1 VLDFT
6 PVRNRERTMAQLADG
21 LTTVDLRRLTNEM
34 VDTMLNIIAES
45 TDADVTA
52 EILDPEAND
61 TFAAKAEDVGLSWT
75 LGHVIVHTTASAEES
90 AALAA
95 ELARGVE
102 FHGRSRSEVPWQGVT
117 TIAQCRARLEESRR
131 MRLAS
136 LDMWP
141 DRPYLENTY
150 EPFAGRGAYNA
161 ITRFIGGLSHDDSHL
176 GQIERLAREAR
187 EQRAG

>member
-1 VLDFT
+1 MLDFT
-6 PVRNRERTMAQLADG
+6 PVRKREKTMLQLAEG
-21 LTTVDLRRLTNEM
+21 LTLDDLRRLTNEM
-34 VDTMLNIIAES
+34 IDTMLGYIAES
-45 TDADVTA
+45 TDADVQA
-52 EILDPEAND
+52 PIPDPDAND
-61 TFAAKAEDVGLSWT
+61 TFASNPDDVLISWT

-102 FHGRSRSEVPWQGVT
+102 FHGRSRSEVPWEQVT

-141 DRPYLENTY
+141 DEPHLANSY
-150 EPFAGRGAYNA
+150 EPYAGVGQYNA
-161 ITRFIGGLSHDDSHL
+161 VARFIGGLSHDDAHL

-187 EQRAG
+187 ALRS